1 MRAQVADRE
10 AELGRPLNRDE
21 QRGVIAQ
28 FGHPVAMAARYW
40 PPSYLIGPVMYP
52 YYWPV
57 LRIAIGLALA
67 VHFVSAILLLMAGAA
82 WSDAGR
88 AALSAWNSALAV
100 FAWTTLA
107 FWMVDRQVA
116 RVGSGD
122 KSMQAAVTGPLGKH
136 VHQAATDVAGRAM
149 RDAGCVMRDVDHI
162 VRGVERSVGGLASIS
177 PMAHLLV
184 HGVITMWWLA
194 ALKIPSL
201 MFGQAASVTEFAPVW
216 DRLSVPIAVLALA
229 MFATRFWTLNR
240 PELARTLDRATL
252 ILRAAALVVVY
263 FVLRAGEW
271 LVLRGSSDEQARFN
285 VPITIDERAIPLIE
299 FLNYS
304 IASVLV
310 AVAVVF
316 VIGIVRDLR
325 RLLVQPSTQAARSY

>member
-1 MRAQVADRE
+1 
-10 AELGRPLNRDE
+10 
-21 QRGVIAQ
+21 
-28 FGHPVAMAARYW
+28 
-40 PPSYLIGPVMYP
+40 
-52 YYWPV
+52 
-57 LRIAIGLALA
+57 
-67 VHFVSAILLLMAGAA
+67 
-82 WSDAGR
+82 
-88 AALSAWNSALAV
+88 
-100 FAWTTLA
+100 
-107 FWMVDRQVA
+107 
-116 RVGSGD
+116 
-122 KSMQAAVTGPLGKH
+122 
-136 VHQAATDVAGRAM
+136 
-149 RDAGCVMRDVDHI
+149 
-162 VRGVERSVGGLASIS
+162 
-177 PMAHLLV
+177 MAHLLV

-201 MFGQAASVTEFAPVW
+201 MFGQAASVIEFAPVW
-216 DRLSVPIAVLALA
+216 DRLYVPIAVLALA

-310 AVAVVF
+310 AVAVVS